1 MKPPTHQPDQAPDA
15 QEAEEIA
22 DLVAK
27 TPDTL
32 PLKRP
37 ATPVFVPAT
46 LPDEPLQVPENL
58 AALEN
63 PPLERPISAP
73 QAEET
78 SSEAS
83 PVAEVV
89 PEPVSLPTVVFSPPP
104 DQPFRASLTLELRCA
119 LPDASIRYA
128 LNAPDVGE
136 DGPLYDGGAKILLT
150 QSSDIAAR
158 AWVNGRSGPLTL
170 GHFEISQPQWEK
182 KEPLDQ
188 SDATPHEISDERA
201 LEGPWKLAAASVRG
215 KLHAHRGGWREDAF
229 AHDLAHAADGTY
241 AIVVVSD
248 GAGSAPLSRVGS
260 NLLCRE
266 TLAHLR
272 DALTQSAP
280 LSTDAQQLRER
291 DLPLLRAVLVEA
303 ARHAL
308 QKLNEEAAKRALP
321 LSDFAST
328 LLILVRREWNGQQ
341 LCAALQAGDG
351 AIALWNDDNTLTL
364 LGVADHGE
372 HSSETRFL
380 TTAGMEA
387 ELPSR
392 VRFSIRP
399 NLRAVAAMTDGVAD
413 DYFPEATRLNQ
424 LFEAVLPLVKNGDAP
439 GAALLQWIQ
448 YEKKGSSD
456 DRGLTICWRADAASQ
471 PETVIEETRD
481 GNA

>member
-1 MKPPTHQPDQAPDA
+1 MPPEPDNIPDA
-15 QEAEEIA
+15 GQAEEIA
-22 DLVAK
+22 ELVAK

-46 LPDEPLQVPENL
+46 LPDEPVEAPENG

-63 PPLERPISAP
+63 PPVERPISVP
-73 QAEET
+73 QAE
-78 SSEAS
+78 SVPSQAVS
-83 PVAEVV
+83 VVAPVA
-89 PEPVSLPTVVFSPPP
+89 PEPVSPPAVEFSPPP
-104 DQPFRASLTLELRCA
+104 HQTFRASLTLELRCA
-119 LPDASIRYA
+119 TPDASIRYA
-128 LNAPDVGE
+128 LGAADVGE
-136 DGPLYDGGAKILLT
+136 DGTLYDPAAKILLT
-150 QSSDIAAR
+150 QSTGIAAR
-158 AWVNGRSGPLTL
+158 AWVNGESGPLAL
-170 GHFEISQPQWEK
+170 AHFEISQPQWEK

-188 SDATPHEISDERA
+188 SDATPHEISDQRA

-229 AHDLAHAADGTY
+229 AHDLAPAADGTY

-280 LSTDAQQLRER
+280 LSTDAQELRER
-291 DLPLLRAVLVEA
+291 DLPLLRVVLVEA

-308 QKLNEEAAKRALP
+308 QKLNEEAAKRARP

-364 LGVADHGE
+364 LGMADHGE
-372 HSSETRFL
+372 NSGETRFI
-380 TTAGMEA
+380 TTVGMEA

-399 NLRAVAAMTDGVAD
+399 NLHAVAAMTDGVAD

-424 LFEAVLPLVKNGDAP
+424 LFGAVLPLVENGDAP
-439 GAALLQWIQ
+439 GAALLRWIQ

-456 DRGLTICWRADAASQ
+456 DRALTLCWRDDAAPQ
-471 PETVIEETRD
+471 PETVTEETSD
-481 GNA
+481 GHA